1 MNNLPIDYHEYE
13 RLPVF
18 TQKITK
24 NPHYFDK
31 NLPFDLLLKGIKW
44 SLNIDDDQ
52 YEHMSQIL
60 YQVGIIKDELSNYC
74 YICHIK
80 PVEDKYGWTT
90 FYDQYEPRNLN
101 LHNLGK
107 LQCNLVIEDIYICE
121 NPAVFSNLCEH
132 IKNKKINIGLICS
145 NGQINFCT
153 YKLIDLLIQSGCHLY
168 YCGDYDSES
177 LVIADKLKRRYKE
190 SISLFEYSLFNFRF
204 IKVKQKN
211 ISTKRL
217 TMLNDIESEEL
228 RIITKKINE
237 EKVFEYQ
244 EELIDIYKQK
254 ISEKYL

>member
-1 MNNLPIDYHEYE
+1 MIEVVCNAMNNLPIDYHEYE

-74 YICHIK
+74 CICHIK

-90 FYDQYEPRNLN
+90 FYDQYEPQNLN

-168 YCGDYDSES
+168 YCGDYDSEG

-204 IKVKQKN
+204 IKNK
-211 ISTKRL
+211 
-217 TMLNDIESEEL
+217 
-228 RIITKKINE
+228 
-237 EKVFEYQ
+237 
-244 EELIDIYKQK
+244 
-254 ISEKYL
+254 